1 MLSRHTL
8 AHTHRT
14 YQLKRGAVGANATA
28 ISGGEQPLLPL
39 WGQICCNL
47 MAQPECATN
56 SRIAGFIN
64 IQVSLLW
71 TAGHQF
77 QILVNSTTETRVD
90 NHSECCAIIDNYST
104 VPVIGITN
112 IYIIFAHSVW
122 LEVCLNGS
130 DFGV

>member
-1 MLSRHTL
+1 MH

-71 TAGHQF
+71 MVGHQF

-90 NHSECCAIIDNYST
+90 SHSECCAIIDNY
-104 VPVIGITN
+104 VLCP
-112 IYIIFAHSVW
+112 
-122 LEVCLNGS
+122 
-130 DFGV
+130 